1 VGEAVQVVGV
11 LYTVHPDSAA
21 EDEALIEARA
31 ANPDA
36 GGREPTRLTVAF
48 PSGELR
54 SRSGSLSPGSTPEG
68 SWWGELLRLGAQHQ
82 ERVGQPLEVEFTVG
96 ARGVVVHRVQ
106 PMERFSFAHVE
117 GEWTTANFREGGA
130 SSTECSAFMSSLYHE
145 VFSRSIAE
153 YFTALRVI
161 PPGHP
166 ARWIRTFFSRP
177 YWNFGEVKR
186 AVARLPGFVERNFDH
201 DLGIPATYEG
211 DGQTTPMTLGGAIR
225 AVPVLLALQRS
236 YGRILRQVR
245 EYVRDFPLRKEPF
258 DLEPAALSVLPHEAF
273 VERCRRFFHELYL
286 PTERLYFTSV
296 YNLSNA
302 KLELSHSLA
311 RASLAAGGSLSYSR
325 LVGALGDVSHLRPM
339 RELRVLVRQAHEVG
353 RGVPEPELRAFA
365 QRWAHRGAR
374 ELDVRIPRWG
384 EDFEQVRGIAAQAL
398 ASFEPGLDSAAQE
411 EHQRAE
417 FHAERERARAAL
429 PLPHRLL
436 FNQRL
441 ERVRACVWWRE
452 EMRDHSS
459 RVYLLV
465 RRWMLEAGRR
475 LVAEGR
481 LEQPEDVWS
490 LRLDSVFDALEGRH
504 SREET
509 LRLAREGTW
518 CSRSFQHFDAPGE
531 IGTAYPRSGE
541 RVRPAGST
549 YQGTGSS
556 PGEARGPARVAR
568 TLAEAMALKPGEV
581 LVACFSDP
589 GWTPLFSRARAV
601 VTERGGLLSHAAVIA
616 REYGIPAVLGV
627 RGATEHIR
635 TGDMVSVDGTRGTL
649 QVHSGTPAD
658 GAQSCC

>member
-1 VGEAVQVVGV
+1 MTSGV
-11 LYTVHPDSAA
+11 LYTVHPDTAA
-21 EDEALIEARA
+21 EDEALVEARA
-31 ANPDA
+31 ATPDA
-36 GGREPTRLTVAF
+36 GGHEPVRLTVAWT
-48 PSGELR
+48 SG
-54 SRSGSLSPGSTPEG
+54 GTPERP
-68 SWWGELLRLGAQHQ
+68 WLGELLRLGAQHQ
-82 ERVGQPLEVEFTVG
+82 ERSGQPVEVAFTVG
-96 ARGVVVHRVQ
+96 PQGVTVHHVQ
-106 PMERFSFAHVE
+106 PMERFSFAQVE

-130 SSTECSAFMSSLYHE
+130 SSTECSAFMASLYHE
-145 VFSRSIAE
+145 VFSRSIVE
-153 YFTALRVI
+153 YFTAIRVI
-161 PPGHP
+161 PPGHR

-201 DLGIPATYEG
+201 DLGIHVTYEG
-211 DGQTTPMTLGGAIR
+211 DGQTTPMTLAGAVR

-245 EYVRDFPLRKEPF
+245 EYVRDFPHRKEPF
-258 DLEPAALSVLPHEAF
+258 DLEPEALSALPPKAF
-273 VERCRRFFHELYL
+273 LERCRRFFDELYL
-286 PTERLYFTSV
+286 PTETLYFTSV

-311 RASLAAGGSLSYSR
+311 RASRAAGESLNYSR
-325 LVGALGDVSHLRPM
+325 LVGSLGDVSHLRPM
-339 RELRVLVRQAHEVG
+339 RELQVLVRQAHEAG
-353 RGVPEPELRAFA
+353 GEVPEPELRAFA
-365 QRWAHRGAR
+365 GRWAHRGAR
-374 ELDVRIPRWG
+374 ELDVRVPRWG

-398 ASFEPGLDSAAQE
+398 ASFDPGLDTGAQE
-411 EHQRAE
+411 AHQRAE
-417 FHAERERARAAL
+417 FLAERERARAAL
-429 PLPHRLL
+429 SLPHRVL

-441 ERVRACVWWRE
+441 ARVRDCVWWRE

-465 RRWMLEAGRR
+465 RRWMLEAARR

-481 LEQPEDVWS
+481 LEKLEDVWA
-490 LRLDSVFDALEGRH
+490 LQLDSVFSALEGSH

-518 CSRSFQHFDAPGE
+518 RSRSFQHFDAPGE
-531 IGTAYPRSGE
+531 IGTAYPRSEE
-541 RVRPAGST
+541 RGHAAGSS

-635 TGDMVSVDGTRGTL
+635 TGDLVSVDGTQGTVRV
-649 QVHSGTPAD
+649 QSGD
-658 GAQSCC
+658 GARPCC

>member
-1 VGEAVQVVGV
+1 VVGV
-11 LYTVHPDSAA
+11 LYTVHPETGA
-21 EDEALIEARA
+21 EDEALVEARA
-31 ANPDA
+31 FTPD
-36 GGREPTRLTVAF
+36 GGRSEPLRLPVGF
-48 PSGELR
+48 PSG
-54 SRSGSLSPGSTPEG
+54 GTPEAP
-68 SWWGELLRLGAQHQ
+68 WLGELLRLGAQHQ
-82 ERVGQPLEVEFTVG
+82 ERVGQPLEVEFSVG
-96 ARGVVVHRVQ
+96 PRGVAVHRVQ
-106 PMERFSFAHVE
+106 PMERFSFAQVQ

-145 VFSRSIAE
+145 VFSRSIVD
-153 YFTALRVI
+153 YFTAIRVI
-161 PPGHP
+161 PPGHR

-211 DGQTTPMTLGGAIR
+211 DGQTTPMTLGGAVR
-225 AVPVLLALQRS
+225 AVPVLIALQRS

-245 EYVRDFPLRKEPF
+245 DSVRDFPQRKQPF
-258 DLEPAALSVLPHEAF
+258 DLEPEALSALAPQAF
-273 VERCRRFFHELYL
+273 LEGCRRLFHELYL
-286 PTERLYFTSV
+286 PTETLYFTTV

-311 RASLAAGGSLSYSR
+311 RANQAAGESLSYSR
-325 LVGALGDVSHLRPM
+325 LVGGLGDVSHLRPM
-339 RELRVLVRQAHEVG
+339 RELHALVRQAHEAG
-353 RGVPEPELRAFA
+353 RDVPEPELRAFA
-365 QRWAHRGAR
+365 RRWAHRGAR

-384 EDFEQVRGIAAQAL
+384 EDFAQVHDIAAQAL
-398 ASFEPGLDSAAQE
+398 ASFDPGLDSQAQE
-411 EHQRAE
+411 QHQRAE

-429 PLPHRLL
+429 SLPHRVL

-441 ERVRACVWWRE
+441 ERVRASVWWRE

-481 LEQPEDVWS
+481 LEKTEDLWS
-490 LRLDSVFDALEGRH
+490 LRLDSVLNALEGSH

-509 LRLAREGTW
+509 LRLAHEGTW
-518 CSRSFQHFDAPGE
+518 RSRSFQHFDAPGE

-541 RVRPAGST
+541 RGPSVGST
-549 YQGTGSS
+549 HQGTGSS

-635 TGDMVSVDGTRGTL
+635 TGDLVSVDGTRGTVRV
-649 QVHSGTPAD
+649 QARD
-658 GAQSCC
+658 GARPC